1 MGTAFIF
8 LALLLTE
15 ASARIGMWN
24 PYAFPHQPDRVM
36 NPPFLRKMWK
46 RIGVVSSAAVIFSPA
61 FWPAAEA
68 KDWAVTAYG
77 AVQAHSLLHE
87 MFYDP
92 DFDSSYKF
100 VAVAL
105 NRKIGSMG
113 EHLDFEGEAQVVK
126 HFGGQHHLEFN
137 GLLIARWNRFP
148 WDRHLDTSLA
158 VGEGLS
164 LATET
169 PEIEALRHEK
179 TSAFLN
185 YLLIEVSLGLPDL
198 PSWSLVW
205 RIHHRSGVFG
215 LFHGVHGAS
224 NAMGAGV
231 SYHF

>member
-1 MGTAFIF
+1 MRTAVIF
-8 LALLLTE
+8 LTLLLTE
-15 ASARIGMWN
+15 ASAGIRMWK
-24 PYAFPHQPDRVM
+24 PSAFPHRPDRVL
-36 NPPFLRKMWK
+36 NPPFFRKMWK
-46 RIGVVSSAAVIFSPA
+46 RIGVISSAAVIFFPA
-61 FWPAAEA
+61 YWQAAEA
-68 KDWAVTAYG
+68 RDWTVTAYG
-77 AVQAHSLLHE
+77 AVQAHSELHE
-87 MFYDP
+87 MFFDP

-113 EHLDFEGEAQVVK
+113 ENLDFEGEAQVVK

-137 GLLIARWNRFP
+137 GLLIARWNRFL
-148 WDRHLDTSLA
+148 WDRHLDSSLA
-158 VGEGLS
+158 VGERHS

-185 YLLIEVSLGLPDL
+185 YLLIEVSIGLPDL
-198 PSWSLVW
+198 PRWSLVW